1 MKHILIPVFL
11 LALFLLSWKDGEIKG
26 VKELTTIDSI
36 VVKLDTINNVLY
48 FISGMNIDA
57 DGSPHAYHPVS
68 DSGLDKLSSG
78 GYNTNWSGI
87 LALKGVPII
96 QGENDPAPGFY
107 VSPTSL
113 QDVSKQITDPL
124 RYVNSE
130 TIPYFVLPNE
140 KTILGKIKTGDVAYV
155 CNLRNRKTAY
165 AIFADVGP
173 KDKIGEGSIALAKK
187 LGIDSSPRTGGIADS
202 VLYYVFPGS
211 GNGRPRTVAEI
222 DSVGKLRYGEFMG
235 RDLKV
240 KGK

>member
-1 MKHILIPVFL
+1 MKKTIPALLIPL
-11 LALFLLSWKDGEIKG
+11 LILTAWKAEQISG
-26 VKELTTIDSI
+26 VKEIANINTIA
-36 VVKLDTINNVLY
+36 VKLDTVNHVLY
-48 FISGMNIDA
+48 FVSGMAIDA

-68 DSGLDKLSSG
+68 DSGLDKLSSAG
-78 GYNTNWSGI
+78 HAGNWWGI
-87 LALKGVPII
+87 VSIKGTPVI
-96 QGENDPAPGFY
+96 QNEKDPAPGFY
-107 VSPTSL
+107 VSTTSL
-113 QDVSKQITDPL
+113 QDDSKKVSDPL

-140 KTILGKIKTGDVAYV
+140 KAILAEAKTGDIAYV
-155 CNLRNRKTAY
+155 YNLRNGKNSY

-211 GNGRPRTVAEI
+211 GNGKPRTIAEI
-222 DSVGKLRYGEFMG
+222 DSLGKLKYEEYKK

-240 KGK
+240 KEK